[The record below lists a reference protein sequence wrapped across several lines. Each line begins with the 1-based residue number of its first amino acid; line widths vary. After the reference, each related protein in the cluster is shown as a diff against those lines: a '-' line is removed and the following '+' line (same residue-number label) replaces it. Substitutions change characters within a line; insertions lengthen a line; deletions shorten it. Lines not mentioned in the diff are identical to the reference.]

1 MQSAKFRRILRQEA
15 DRWRSEGWIESDFY
29 DRLAERYRF
38 AEIEAEASGT
48 FITALIG
55 LGGILIGLGILSF
68 VAANWQ
74 YLGKAARIAILLA
87 GFLVINIG
95 GFQLWQRA
103 NSRRLGQGLLLL
115 GAIILGADM
124 ALLAQLFQISGDTF
138 ILFMGWS
145 IGVVLMA
152 YALGLTS
159 LGVMAI
165 ALMGC
170 GYWGAAAVGWDGRA
184 IAPLWARNLYEYMPL
199 FSVMLFLPLAYRCRS
214 SLIFLLGA
222 IAWLSSFQVAATA
235 YTFTGSGVDRPAVVL
250 GCSLPPLL
258 LWATG
263 RIQAQFPS
271 LAYRERMA
279 QLSQRLGVFSGGLTC
294 FVLSLDNFIP
304 EVLRLRAG
312 NANFV
317 DSWPLDRLLLLGLAI
332 GLWIWLGRL
341 AWPWTSKDR
350 LMLLLGLGIAGLLTA
365 AGFLGKSSW
374 LPALFFVLLAIL
386 TLVCIQT
393 SLQMADRGAFYFGWL
408 LLVMRILTWFTF
420 TQTDLMLKSL
430 LFILSGVATIA
441 LGWWFERRLRQAQ

>member
-38 AEIEAEASGT
+38 AGIETEASGT

-74 YLGKAARIAILLA
+74 YWSKVARIAILLV
-87 GFLVINIG
+87 GFLVVNIG
-95 GFQLWQRA
+95 GFHLWQQA
-103 NSRRLGQGLLLL
+103 NSRRLGQSLLLL

-145 IGVVLMA
+145 VGVVLMA

-170 GYWGAAAVGWDGRA
+170 GYWGAAAAGLDGRA
-184 IAPLWARNLYEYMPL
+184 IAPLWAKSLYEYMPI
-199 FSVMLFLPLAYRCRS
+199 FSVALFLPLAYRCRS
-214 SLIFLLGA
+214 PLIFLLGA

-235 YTFTGSGVDRPAVVL
+235 YTFAGGSGVDRPAVVL

-258 LWATG
+258 LWAAG
-263 RIQAQFPS
+263 RIQAHFPS
-271 LAYRERMA
+271 LAYRKRVA

-294 FVLSLDNFIP
+294 FVLSLDYFIP
-304 EVLRLRAG
+304 EVLRLRVS
-312 NANFV
+312 NSNFV
-317 DSWPLDRLLLLGLAI
+317 DSWPLDRLLFLGLAI

-341 AWPWTSKDR
+341 AWPWTSNDR
-350 LMLLLGLGIAGLLTA
+350 LMLLLGLCIAGLLTVA
-365 AGFLGKSSW
+365 SKSSW
-374 LPALFFVLLAIL
+374 LPVPALFFVLLAIIML
-386 TLVCIQT
+386 ICIQT
-393 SLQMADRGAFYFGWL
+393 SLQTADRGAFYFGWL
-408 LLVMRILTWFTF
+408 LLLTRILTWFTF

-430 LFILSGVATIA
+430 LFILSGVATVT